1 MTDPAAQPAAV
12 TGKSSLGPL
21 PVGTVFRESTGLWGM
36 LTLIL
41 TEAALFAYL
50 LFSYFYVASQ
60 APGRWPPFG
69 QPSLTLASIN
79 TVILLASSV
88 CVWAAERG
96 AKRGAAGQS
105 IAGLAAAFLLGV
117 LFIAL
122 QLVEWHGKP
131 FGLTTDPYGSL
142 FFTITGFHML
152 HVAVG
157 VVMLAVLL
165 AWQLLG
171 YFSARRHAPLSIG
184 ALYWHFVDVV
194 WLAVFSALYL
204 SPHLSTAN

>member
-1 MTDPAAQPAAV
+1 MTKTVAQPVGNAS
-12 TGKSSLGPL
+12 TGRL

-79 TVILLASSV
+79 TVILVASSV
-88 CVWAAERG
+88 CIWSAERG
-96 AKRGAAGQS
+96 AKRGAPGRTT
-105 IAGLAAAFLLGV
+105 AGLLAAFLLGAV
-117 LFIAL
+117 FIAL

-157 VVMLAVLL
+157 LVMLVVLL
-165 AWQLLG
+165 LWAVMG
-171 YFSARRHAPLSIG
+171 YFSPRRHAPLSIG
-184 ALYWHFVDVV
+184 ALYWHFVGVV
-194 WLAVFSALYL
+194 WLAVYSALYL
-204 SPHLSTAN
+204 STRLS

>member
-1 MTDPAAQPAAV
+1 MNKTAAQPV
-12 TGKSSLGPL
+12 GKASTGPL
-21 PVGTVFRESTGLWGM
+21 PVGTVLRESTGLWGM

-60 APGRWPPFG
+60 ASGRWPPSG
-69 QPSLTLASIN
+69 QPSLTLATIN
-79 TVILLASSV
+79 TVILFASSV
-88 CVWAAERG
+88 CIWAAERG
-96 AKRGAAGQS
+96 AKKGASRQTAGGLGAA
-105 IAGLAAAFLLGV
+105 LLLGA

-122 QLVEWHGKP
+122 QLREWHGKP

-157 VVMLAVLL
+157 LVMLAVLL
-165 AWQLLG
+165 MWAAFG
-171 YFSARRHAPLSIG
+171 YFSPRRHAPLSIG
-184 ALYWHFVDVV
+184 ALYWHFVGVV
-194 WLAVFSALYL
+194 WLAVYSALYL
-204 SPHLSTAN
+204 SPRLT

>member
-1 MTDPAAQPAAV
+1 MTDTAAQPVGAV
-12 TGKSSLGPL
+12 STGPL

-79 TVILLASSV
+79 TLILIASSV
-88 CVWAAERG
+88 SIWAAERG
-96 AKRGAAGQS
+96 AKRGASGQT
-105 IAGLAAAFLLGV
+105 IGGLLAALLLGA

-131 FGLTTDPYGSL
+131 FSLTTDPYGSL

-157 VVMLAVLL
+157 LVMLAVLL
-165 AWQLLG
+165 MWAAMG
-171 YFSARRHAPLSIG
+171 YFSPRRHAPLSIG
-184 ALYWHFVDVV
+184 ALYWHFVGIV
-194 WLAVFSALYL
+194 WLAVYSALYL
-204 SPHLSTAN
+204 STRLS

>member
-1 MTDPAAQPAAV
+1 MTKTTAQPIGDAG
-12 TGKSSLGPL
+12 TGPL

-79 TVILLASSV
+79 TLILIASSASI
-88 CVWAAERG
+88 WAAERG
-96 AKRGAAGQS
+96 AKRGAPGQTMG
-105 IAGLAAAFLLGV
+105 GLSAALLLGA

-122 QLVEWHGKP
+122 QLVEWRGKP
-131 FGLTTDPYGSL
+131 FGLTSDPYGSL

-157 VVMLAVLL
+157 LLMLAVLL
-165 AWQLLG
+165 MWAAMG
-171 YFSARRHAPLSIG
+171 YFSPRRHAPLSIG
-184 ALYWHFVDVV
+184 ALYWHFVGVV
-194 WLAVFSALYL
+194 WLAVYSALYL
-204 SPHLSTAN
+204 SPRLG

>member
-1 MTDPAAQPAAV
+1 MTDIAAKPVGDAS
-12 TGKSSLGPL
+12 TGPL
-21 PVGTVFRESTGLWGM
+21 PVGTVLRESTGLWGM

-79 TVILLASSV
+79 TLILIASSASI
-88 CVWAAERG
+88 WAAERG
-96 AKRGAAGQS
+96 AKRGASAQTTG
-105 IAGLAAAFLLGV
+105 GLLAALLLGA

-131 FGLTTDPYGSL
+131 FSLTTDPYGSL

-157 VVMLAVLL
+157 LAMLAVLL
-165 AWQLLG
+165 IWAAMG
-171 YFSARRHAPLSIG
+171 YYSPRRHAPLSIG
-184 ALYWHFVDVV
+184 ALYWHFVGVV
-194 WLAVFSALYL
+194 WLAVYSALYL
-204 SPHLSTAN
+204 STRLS